1 MGVLGYGYACQNKT
15 FKISSL
21 EQITLSRASLGK
33 TILRVD
39 KPFQSPN
46 LARYSPLTTRE
57 ILTRAIKG
65 TFADGLFEHGFI

>member
-21 EQITLSRASLGK
+21 EQINLSRASLGK

-39 KPFQSPN
+39 KPF
-46 LARYSPLTTRE
+46 
-57 ILTRAIKG
+57 
-65 TFADGLFEHGFI
+65 